1 MAGLLLIR
9 ATHLQG
15 NATAAP
21 AEEGPHVHTTMLS
34 GTNVE
39 REVSRAQQRR
49 AGQRAETGFT
59 GREEGDRR
67 RKRLHN
73 APVAQTVG
81 ALAGSLAP
89 QHTIATL
96 ALSPAC

>member
-1 MAGLLLIR
+1 VAGLLLIR

-39 REVSRAQQRR
+39 R
-49 AGQRAETGFT
+49 
-59 GREEGDRR
+59 
-67 RKRLHN
+67 
-73 APVAQTVG
+73 
-81 ALAGSLAP
+81 
-89 QHTIATL
+89 
-96 ALSPAC
+96 